1 MKYYII
7 TNHSWIEKEYKLYL
21 DRDVLI
27 YQKLVNITPDVIKF
41 ESSLDVVII
50 SIVFEKY
57 YIKNLFF
64 YFIGDQFSFF

>member
-21 DRDVLI
+21 DRDVLR
-27 YQKLVNITPDVIKF
+27 YQKLVSITPDVSKF
-41 ESSLDVVII
+41 ESSWDVAII

-57 YIKNLFF
+57 HIENPFL
-64 YFIGDQFSFF
+64 D

>member
-21 DRDVLI
+21 DRDVLR
-27 YQKLVNITPDVIKF
+27 YQKLVNITQKF
-41 ESSLDVVII
+41 KSLLDVVII

-57 YIKNLFF
+57 HIENPFL
-64 YFIGDQFSFF
+64 D